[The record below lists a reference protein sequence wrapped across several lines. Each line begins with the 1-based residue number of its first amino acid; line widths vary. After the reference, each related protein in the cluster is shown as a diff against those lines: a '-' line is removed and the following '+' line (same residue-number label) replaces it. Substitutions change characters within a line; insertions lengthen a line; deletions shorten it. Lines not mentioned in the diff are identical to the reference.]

1 MSEKET
7 PGGARKKRQE
17 LMESVARNAVFARE
31 RMRKEKQSESRKRNA
46 RPLIPG
52 MNFDSS
58 EESRAISREI
68 RGAAKR
74 EAALRKRGR
83 GN

>member
-1 MSEKET
+1 MAERQT
-7 PGGARKKRQE
+7 PGGAKRDRQKM
-17 LMESVARNAVFARE
+17 MEAVARNAVFARE
-31 RMRKEKQSESRKRNA
+31 RMRREKMDESRSRNL
-46 RPLIPG
+46 RSLIPA
-52 MNFDSS
+52 MDFDST
-58 EESRAISREI
+58 EESRQISREA